1 MNLRKRSLSPGWYPQ
16 TAEKIALFLENIPEL
31 PGPGDAVAAIA
42 PHAGWTYSGA
52 LAARAVRSLKTGAD
66 TVIVIGGHL
75 PRGVPPL
82 FAEEEG
88 VATPLGDFEIDRE
101 FRDLLWKELGG
112 RADRYQDNT
121 VEVQLPLVK
130 YYFPQARLI
139 WLRLPGEIR
148 SFEAGRVIAGIG
160 ASLKRRFVA
169 LGSTDLT
176 HYGDA
181 YDFSPHGSGPS
192 ALEWMK
198 TVNDAAFIRA
208 VCSGDGGDVLLRAE
222 RDRSACSVGAVLAC
236 MGCAQTLA
244 AENAELLAYA
254 TSAATSADTS
264 AEISGNGFSGA
275 PPGAGDAS
283 GTVADSFV
291 GYAAMAFRVSSS

>member
-1 MNLRKRSLSPGWYPQ
+1 MILRKRSLSAGWYPQ
-16 TAEKIALFLENIPEL
+16 RAEKIALFLESIPDL
-31 PGPGDAVAAIA
+31 PGSGNAVAAIA
-42 PHAGWTYSGA
+42 PHAGWAYSGA
-52 LAARAVRSLKTGAD
+52 LAAGAVRSLKSGVD

-88 VATPLGDFEIDRE
+88 VATPLGDFEIDQE

-112 RADRYQDNT
+112 KADRYQDNT

-130 YYFPQARLI
+130 YSFPKAHLI

-148 SFEAGRVIAGIG
+148 SFEAGRVIARIG
-160 ASLKRRFVA
+160 ASLKRRFAV

-181 YDFSPHGSGPS
+181 YDFSPQGSGPP

-198 TVNDAAFIRA
+198 TVNDAAFIRT
-208 VCSGDGGDVLLRAE
+208 VCSGDGGEVLLRAE

-244 AENAELLAYA
+244 AENAELLAY
-254 TSAATSADTS
+254 STS
-264 AEISGNGFSGA
+264 AESGGGGGFSGA
-275 PPGAGDAS
+275 PPGIAEAPGLPGAS
-283 GTVADSFV
+283 VPDSFV
-291 GYAAMAFRVSSS
+291 GYAAMAFPLK